1 MKILLVSAT
10 DLEIEKERFS
20 DFEIL
25 ITGIGMLN
33 TSINLTHRL
42 STGKYDLLI
51 NIGAAGSFNT
61 ELNIGEVVEVVEE
74 KISELGFEDGERFFE
89 FNELNLK
96 NVFKNKSKTDLLSV
110 SSITVNRV
118 HGNKRSITEIINRL
132 NPDIENME
140 GAAFFQVCNT
150 FNVPCIQI
158 RAISNK
164 VERRNKDNWNLPLA
178 IKNLNNKLVEII
190 SEL

>member
-33 TSINLTHRL
+33 TSISLTQRL
-42 STGKYDLLI
+42 SSGKYDLLI
-51 NIGAAGSFNT
+51 NIGVAGSFNN
-61 ELNIGEVVEVVEE
+61 ELNIGDVVEVIEE
-74 KISELGFEDGERFFE
+74 KISELGFEDGESFSE
-89 FNELNLK
+89 FNEFNLK
-96 NVFKNKSKTDLLSV
+96 NVFENKSKTDLLSV
-110 SSITVNRV
+110 RSITVNRV

-164 VERRNKDNWNLPLA
+164 VEHRNKDNWNLPLA
-178 IKNLNNKLVEII
+178 IKNLNNKVEEII
-190 SEL
+190 AEL

>member
-33 TSINLTHRL
+33 TSISLTQRL
-42 STGKYDLLI
+42 SSGKYDLLI
-51 NIGAAGSFNT
+51 NIGVAGSFNP
-61 ELNIGEVVEVVEE
+61 ELNIGDVVEVVEE
-74 KISELGFEDGERFFE
+74 KISELGFEDGESFSE
-89 FNELNLK
+89 FNEFNLK
-96 NVFKNKSKTDLLSV
+96 NVFENKSKTDLLSV
-110 SSITVNRV
+110 RSITVNRV

-164 VERRNKDNWNLPLA
+164 VEHRNKDNWNLPLA
-178 IKNLNNKLVEII
+178 IKNLNNKVEEII
-190 SEL
+190 AEL

>member
-33 TSINLTHRL
+33 TSISLTQRL
-42 STGKYDLLI
+42 SSGKYDLLI
-51 NIGAAGSFNT
+51 NIGVAGSFNP
-61 ELNIGEVVEVVEE
+61 ELNIGDVVEVVEE
-74 KISELGFEDGERFFE
+74 KISELGFEDGERFSE
-89 FNELNLK
+89 FNEFNLK
-96 NVFKNKSKTDLLSV
+96 NVFENKSKTDLLSV
-110 SSITVNRV
+110 RSITVNRV
-118 HGNKRSITEIINRL
+118 HGNKRSITEIINRI

-164 VERRNKDNWNLPLA
+164 VEHRNKDNWNLPLA
-178 IKNLNNKLVEII
+178 IKNLNNKVEEII
-190 SEL
+190 AEL

>member
-33 TSINLTHRL
+33 TSISLTQRL
-42 STGKYDLLI
+42 SSGKYDLLI
-51 NIGAAGSFNT
+51 NIGVAGSFNP
-61 ELNIGEVVEVVEE
+61 ELNIGDVVEVVEE
-74 KISELGFEDGERFFE
+74 KISELGFEDGESFSE
-89 FNELNLK
+89 FNEFNLK
-96 NVFKNKSKTDLLSV
+96 NVFENKSKTDLLRV
-110 SSITVNRV
+110 RSITVNRV

-164 VERRNKDNWNLPLA
+164 VEHRNKDNWNLPLA
-178 IKNLNNKLVEII
+178 IKNLNNKVEEII
-190 SEL
+190 AEL

>member
-33 TSINLTHRL
+33 TSISLTQRL
-42 STGKYDLLI
+42 SSGKYDLLI
-51 NIGAAGSFNT
+51 NIGVAGSFNP
-61 ELNIGEVVEVVEE
+61 ELNIGDVVEVVEE
-74 KISELGFEDGERFFE
+74 KISELGFEDGESFSE
-89 FNELNLK
+89 FNEFNLK
-96 NVFKNKSKTDLLSV
+96 NIFENKSKTDLLSV
-110 SSITVNRV
+110 RSITVNRV

-164 VERRNKDNWNLPLA
+164 VEHRNKDNWNLPLA
-178 IKNLNNKLVEII
+178 IKNLNNKVEEII
-190 SEL
+190 AEL

>member
-33 TSINLTHRL
+33 TSISLTQRL
-42 STGKYDLLI
+42 SSGKYDLLI
-51 NIGAAGSFNT
+51 NIGVAGSFNP
-61 ELNIGEVVEVVEE
+61 ELNIGDVVEVVEE
-74 KISELGFEDGERFFE
+74 KISELGFEDGESFSE
-89 FNELNLK
+89 FNEFNLK
-96 NVFKNKSKTDLLSV
+96 NVFENKSKTDLLSV
-110 SSITVNRV
+110 RSITVNRV

-164 VERRNKDNWNLPLA
+164 VEHRNKDNWNLPLA
-178 IKNLNNKLVEII
+178 IKNLNNKAEEII
-190 SEL
+190 AEL

>member
-10 DLEIEKERFS
+10 DLEIDKERFS

-33 TSINLTHRL
+33 TSINLTQRL

-51 NIGAAGSFNT
+51 NIGVAGSFNT

-74 KISELGFEDGERFFE
+74 KISELGFEDGERFSE
-89 FNELNLK
+89 FNEFNLK
-96 NVFKNKSKTDLLSV
+96 NVFGNKSKTDLLSV

-164 VERRNKDNWNLPLA
+164 VEHRNKDNWNLPLA
-178 IKNLNNKLVEII
+178 IKNLNNKLEEII
-190 SEL
+190 AEL

>member
-33 TSINLTHRL
+33 TSISLTKKL
-42 STGKYDLLI
+42 SGGTYDLLI
-51 NIGAAGSFNT
+51 NIGVAGSFNS
-61 ELNIGEVVEVVEE
+61 ELDIGDVVEVVEE
-74 KISELGFEDGERFFE
+74 KISELGFEDGESFSE
-89 FNELNLK
+89 FNKFNLQ
-96 NVFKNKSKTDLLSV
+96 NLFENKSKTDLLSV
-110 SSITVNRV
+110 RSITVNRV
-118 HGNKRSITEIINRL
+118 HGNRRSITEIINRL

-150 FNVPCIQI
+150 FNVPCMQI

-164 VERRNKDNWNLPLA
+164 VEHRNKDNWNLPLA
-178 IKNLNNKLVEII
+178 IKNLNNKVEEII
-190 SEL
+190 AEL

>member
-33 TSINLTHRL
+33 TSISLTQRL
-42 STGKYDLLI
+42 SSGKYDLLI
-51 NIGAAGSFNT
+51 NIGVAGSFNN
-61 ELNIGEVVEVVEE
+61 ELNIGDVVEVIEE
-74 KISELGFEDGERFFE
+74 KISELGFEDGESFSE
-89 FNELNLK
+89 FNEFNLK
-96 NVFKNKSKTDLLSV
+96 NIFANKSKTDLLSV
-110 SSITVNRV
+110 RSITVNRV

-164 VERRNKDNWNLPLA
+164 
-178 IKNLNNKLVEII
+178 
-190 SEL
+190 

>member
-33 TSINLTHRL
+33 TSINLTQRL
-42 STGKYDLLI
+42 SSDKYDLLI
-51 NIGAAGSFNT
+51 NIGVAGSFNS
-61 ELNIGEVVEVVEE
+61 ELNIGDVVEVVED
-74 KISELGFEDGERFFE
+74 KISELGFEDGESFSE
-89 FNELNLK
+89 FNEFNLK

-110 SSITVNRV
+110 KSITVNRV
-118 HGNKRSITEIINRL
+118 HGNQGSITEIINRL

-164 VERRNKDNWNLPLA
+164 VEQRNKDNWNLPLA
-178 IKNLNNKLVEII
+178 IKNLNNTVLEII
-190 SEL
+190 AEL

>member
-33 TSINLTHRL
+33 TSISLTQRL
-42 STGKYDLLI
+42 SSGKYDLLI
-51 NIGAAGSFNT
+51 NIGVAGSFNP
-61 ELNIGEVVEVVEE
+61 ELNIGDVVEVVEE
-74 KISELGFEDGERFFE
+74 KISELGFEDGESFSE
-89 FNELNLK
+89 FNEFNLK
-96 NVFKNKSKTDLLSV
+96 NVFENKSKTDLLSV
-110 SSITVNRV
+110 RSITVNRV

-140 GAAFFQVCNT
+140 GVAFFQVCNT

-164 VERRNKDNWNLPLA
+164 VEHRNKDNWNLPLA
-178 IKNLNNKLVEII
+178 IKNLNNKVEEII
-190 SEL
+190 AEL

>member
-25 ITGIGMLN
+25 ITGIGMIN
-33 TSINLTHRL
+33 TSKNLTHRL

-51 NIGAAGSFNT
+51 NIGVAGSFNT

-110 SSITVNRV
+110 KSITVNRV
-118 HGNKRSITEIINRL
+118 HGNQGSITEIINRL

-164 VERRNKDNWNLPLA
+164 VEQRNKDNWNLPLA
-178 IKNLNNKLVEII
+178 IKNLNNTVLEII
-190 SEL
+190 AEL

>member
-1 MKILLVSAT
+1 M
-10 DLEIEKERFS
+10 
-20 DFEIL
+20 
-25 ITGIGMLN
+25 
-33 TSINLTHRL
+33 
-42 STGKYDLLI
+42 
-51 NIGAAGSFNT
+51 
-61 ELNIGEVVEVVEE
+61 
-74 KISELGFEDGERFFE
+74 
-89 FNELNLK
+89 
-96 NVFKNKSKTDLLSV
+96 
-110 SSITVNRV
+110 

>member
-33 TSINLTHRL
+33 TSISLTQRL
-42 STGKYDLLI
+42 SSGKYDLLI
-51 NIGAAGSFNT
+51 NIGVAGSFIP
-61 ELNIGEVVEVVEE
+61 ELNIGDVVEVVEE
-74 KISELGFEDGERFFE
+74 KISELGFEDGESFSE
-89 FNELNLK
+89 FHEFNLK
-96 NVFKNKSKTDLLSV
+96 NVFENKSKTDLLSV
-110 SSITVNRV
+110 RSITVNRV

-150 FNVPCIQI
+150 FNIPCIQI
-158 RAISNK
+158 RAISNR
-164 VERRNKDNWNLPLA
+164 VEHRNKDNWNLPLA
-178 IKNLNNKLVEII
+178 IKNLNNKVEEII
-190 SEL
+190 TEL

>member
-33 TSINLTHRL
+33 TSINLTQRL
-42 STGKYDLLI
+42 SSGKYDLLI
-51 NIGAAGSFNT
+51 NIGVAGSFNS
-61 ELNIGEVVEVVEE
+61 ELNIGDVVEVVED
-74 KISELGFEDGERFFE
+74 KISELGFEDGESFSE
-89 FNELNLK
+89 FNEFNLK

-110 SSITVNRV
+110 KSITVNRV
-118 HGNKRSITEIINRL
+118 HGNQGSITEIINRL

-164 VERRNKDNWNLPLA
+164 VEQRNKDNWNLPLA
-178 IKNLNNKLVEII
+178 IKNLNNTVHEII
-190 SEL
+190 AEL

>member
-10 DLEIEKERFS
+10 DLEIEIERFS

-33 TSINLTHRL
+33 TSISLTQRL
-42 STGKYDLLI
+42 SSGKYDLLI
-51 NIGAAGSFNT
+51 NIGVAGSFNP
-61 ELNIGEVVEVVEE
+61 ELNIGDVVEVVEE
-74 KISELGFEDGERFFE
+74 KISELGFEDGESFSE
-89 FNELNLK
+89 FNEFNLK
-96 NVFKNKSKTDLLSV
+96 NVFENKSKTDLLSV
-110 SSITVNRV
+110 RSITVNRV
-118 HGNKRSITEIINRL
+118 HGNIRSITEIINRL

-140 GAAFFQVCNT
+140 GVAFFQVCNT

-164 VERRNKDNWNLPLA
+164 VEHRNKDNWNLPLA
-178 IKNLNNKLVEII
+178 IKNLNNKVEEII
-190 SEL
+190 TEL

>member
-1 MKILLVSAT
+1 M
-10 DLEIEKERFS
+10 
-20 DFEIL
+20 
-25 ITGIGMLN
+25 
-33 TSINLTHRL
+33 
-42 STGKYDLLI
+42 
-51 NIGAAGSFNT
+51 
-61 ELNIGEVVEVVEE
+61 
-74 KISELGFEDGERFFE
+74 
-89 FNELNLK
+89 NLK

>member
-1 MKILLVSAT
+1 MNILLVSAT
-10 DLEIEKERFS
+10 DLEIEKVRFS

-33 TSINLTHRL
+33 TSISLTQRL
-42 STGKYDLLI
+42 SSGKYDLLI
-51 NIGAAGSFNT
+51 NIGVAGSFNP
-61 ELNIGEVVEVVEE
+61 ELNIGDVVEVVEE
-74 KISELGFEDGERFFE
+74 KISELGFEDGESFSE
-89 FNELNLK
+89 FNEFNLK
-96 NVFKNKSKTDLLSV
+96 NVFENKSKTDLLSV
-110 SSITVNRV
+110 RSITVNRV

-164 VERRNKDNWNLPLA
+164 VEHRNKDNWNLPLA
-178 IKNLNNKLVEII
+178 IKNLNNKVEEII
-190 SEL
+190 AEL

>member
-51 NIGAAGSFNT
+51 NIGVAGSFNT

-74 KISELGFEDGERFFE
+74 KISELGFEDGERFSE

-190 SEL
+190 AEL

>member
-33 TSINLTHRL
+33 TSISLTQRL
-42 STGKYDLLI
+42 SSGKYDLLI
-51 NIGAAGSFNT
+51 NIGVAGSFNT
-61 ELNIGEVVEVVEE
+61 ELNIGDVVEVVEE
-74 KISELGFEDGERFFE
+74 KISELGFEDGESFSE
-89 FNELNLK
+89 FNEFNLK
-96 NVFKNKSKTDLLSV
+96 NVFENKSKTDLLSV
-110 SSITVNRV
+110 RSITVNRV
-118 HGNKRSITEIINRL
+118 HGNKRSITEIINRI

-164 VERRNKDNWNLPLA
+164 VEHRNKDNWNLALA
-178 IKNLNNKLVEII
+178 IKNLNNKVEEII
-190 SEL
+190 AEL

>member
-33 TSINLTHRL
+33 TSISLTQRL
-42 STGKYDLLI
+42 SSGKYDLLI
-51 NIGAAGSFNT
+51 NIGVAGSFNP
-61 ELNIGEVVEVVEE
+61 ELNIGDVVEVVEE
-74 KISELGFEDGERFFE
+74 KISELGFEDGESFSE
-89 FNELNLK
+89 FNEFNLK
-96 NVFKNKSKTDLLSV
+96 NIFENKSKTDLLSV
-110 SSITVNRV
+110 RSITVNRV

-164 VERRNKDNWNLPLA
+164 VEHRNKDNWNLPLA
-178 IKNLNNKLVEII
+178 IKNLNNKAEEII
-190 SEL
+190 AEL

>member
-10 DLEIEKERFS
+10 DLEIAKERFS

-33 TSINLTHRL
+33 TSISLTQRL
-42 STGKYDLLI
+42 SSGKYDLLI
-51 NIGAAGSFNT
+51 NIGVAGSFNP
-61 ELNIGEVVEVVEE
+61 ELNIGDVVEVVEE
-74 KISELGFEDGERFFE
+74 KISELGFEDGESFSE
-89 FNELNLK
+89 FNEFNVK
-96 NVFKNKSKTDLLSV
+96 NVFENKSKTDLLSV
-110 SSITVNRV
+110 RSITVNRV

-164 VERRNKDNWNLPLA
+164 VEHRNKDNWNLPLA
-178 IKNLNNKLVEII
+178 IKNLNNKVEEII
-190 SEL
+190 AEL

>member
-51 NIGAAGSFNT
+51 NIGVAGSFNT

>member
-33 TSINLTHRL
+33 TSISLTQRL
-42 STGKYDLLI
+42 ASGKYDLLI
-51 NIGAAGSFNT
+51 NIGVAGSFNP
-61 ELNIGEVVEVVEE
+61 ELNIGDVVEVVEE
-74 KISELGFEDGERFFE
+74 KISELGFEDGESFSE
-89 FNELNLK
+89 FNEFNLK
-96 NVFKNKSKTDLLSV
+96 NVFENKSKTDLLSV
-110 SSITVNRV
+110 RSITVNRV

-164 VERRNKDNWNLPLA
+164 VEHRNKDNWNLPLA
-178 IKNLNNKLVEII
+178 IKNLNNKVEEII
-190 SEL
+190 TEL

>member
-33 TSINLTHRL
+33 TSINLTQRL
-42 STGKYDLLI
+42 SSGKYDLLI
-51 NIGAAGSFNT
+51 NIGVAGSFNS
-61 ELNIGEVVEVVEE
+61 ELNIGDVVEVVED
-74 KISELGFEDGERFFE
+74 KISELGFEDGESFSE
-89 FNELNLK
+89 FNEFNLK

-110 SSITVNRV
+110 KSITVNRV
-118 HGNKRSITEIINRL
+118 HGNQGSITEIINRL

-164 VERRNKDNWNLPLA
+164 VEQRNKDNWNLPLA
-178 IKNLNNKLVEII
+178 IKNLNNTVQEII
-190 SEL
+190 AEL

>member
-33 TSINLTHRL
+33 TSINLTQRL
-42 STGKYDLLI
+42 SSDKYDLLI
-51 NIGAAGSFNT
+51 NIGVAGSFNS
-61 ELNIGEVVEVVEE
+61 ELNIGDVVEVVED
-74 KISELGFEDGERFFE
+74 KISELGFEDGESFSE
-89 FNELNLK
+89 FNEFNLK

-110 SSITVNRV
+110 KSITVNRV
-118 HGNKRSITEIINRL
+118 HGNQGSITEIINRL

-164 VERRNKDNWNLPLA
+164 VEQRNKDNWNLPLA
-178 IKNLNNKLVEII
+178 IKNLNNTVQEII
-190 SEL
+190 AEL

>member
-33 TSINLTHRL
+33 TSISLTQRL
-42 STGKYDLLI
+42 ASGKYDLLI
-51 NIGAAGSFNT
+51 NIGVAGSFNP
-61 ELNIGEVVEVVEE
+61 ELNIGDVVEVVEE
-74 KISELGFEDGERFFE
+74 KISELGFEDGESFSE
-89 FNELNLK
+89 FNEFNLK
-96 NVFKNKSKTDLLSV
+96 NVFENKSKTDLLSV
-110 SSITVNRV
+110 RSITVNRV

-164 VERRNKDNWNLPLA
+164 VEHRNKDNWNLPLA
-178 IKNLNNKLVEII
+178 IKNLNNKVEEII
-190 SEL
+190 AEL